1 MTMIFTY
8 PSLTLS
14 KNYYLFVN
22 DNIYTI
28 FFLRHTQLTLLLD
41 YIYTGEIHASKYLM
55 EEFELCLKE
64 LGILGTHAYV
74 YSDKNCG
81 LNEAELPNSLKQK
94 RSFLKESA
102 TQLTPQIECEG
113 EVACGSTGMA
123 ECTQNF
129 TSDSSDS
136 ENQASEE
143 EMACESKHGSKFKCS
158 ICHEDLPSKNELKA
172 HFKSHSSERPYV
184 CPVCQKSF
192 RHLNVLRTHSR
203 VHTGL
208 LVHFLISI
216 TMLPHFFYILH
227 IQMSRRR
234 KAVQL

>member
-1 MTMIFTY
+1 
-8 PSLTLS
+8 
-14 KNYYLFVN
+14 
-22 DNIYTI
+22 
-28 FFLRHTQLTLLLD
+28 
-41 YIYTGEIHASKYLM
+41 M

-81 LNEAELPNSLKQK
+81 LHEVELPNSLKQK
-94 RSFLKESA
+94 SSFLQEST
-102 TQLTPQIECEG
+102 TQLNPQIECEG
-113 EVACGSTGMA
+113 EVACGSTTMA

-129 TSDSSDS
+129 TSDASDS
-136 ENQASEE
+136 ENAISEE
-143 EMACESKHGSKFKCS
+143 EMAMSCESKDGSKFRCS

-208 LVHFLISI
+208 LVYFLISS
-216 TMLPHFFYILH
+216 TILSH
-227 IQMSRRR
+227 VFNFTPSNVEYRR